1 MVHHYYCRLCI
12 IWPCFQPRVTQ
23 HCSGLWISELF
34 QLSDSSER
42 WYTIL
47 IAGYVRG
54 IVSAVSHYYSVC
66 LSVVFQLCD
75 RALKVICEDETL
87 PGVGTTVEEN
97 QNVQK

>member
-1 MVHHYYCRLCI
+1 MYNLALL
-12 IWPCFQPRVTQ
+12 QPRVTQ

-54 IVSAVSHYYSVC
+54 IVSAVSHYIVFVC
-66 LSVVFQLCD
+66 LLFFSC
-75 RALKVICEDETL
+75 VIER
-87 PGVGTTVEEN
+87 
-97 QNVQK
+97 